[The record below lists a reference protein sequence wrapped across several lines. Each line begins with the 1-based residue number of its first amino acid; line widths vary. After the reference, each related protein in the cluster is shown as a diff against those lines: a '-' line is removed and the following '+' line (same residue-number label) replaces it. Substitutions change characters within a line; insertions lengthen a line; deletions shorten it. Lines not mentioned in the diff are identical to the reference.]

1 MSTCLI
7 IFAKSPIPGKVKT
20 RLIPYITPTEAA
32 ELYKAFVT
40 DIICD
45 THKLK
50 CEQVTI
56 AYTPSNAEATFHSIC
71 GRSVNYLPQKGN
83 NLGER
88 MKNAFKHS
96 FDKGFK
102 RTVIIGTDSP
112 TLPLSYIRDAFD
124 ALKEAP
130 VTIGPTFDG
139 GYYLIGLSEQ
149 NDAIFDGVDWS
160 TSRVFGQTMTRI
172 QAINKQLYVLPP
184 WYDVDTSDNLEFL
197 RSHILAM
204 KISGNEDI
212 PEKTLQFLK
221 I

>member
-20 RLIPYITPTEAA
+20 RLIPSITPIEAA

-40 DIICD
+40 DIIFN

-50 CEQVTI
+50 CERVTI
-56 AYTPSNAEATFHSIC
+56 AYTPSNAEATFHNIC
-71 GRSVNYLPQKGN
+71 DQSVNYLPQKGHT
-83 NLGER
+83 LGER
-88 MKNAFKHS
+88 MKNAFKYA
-96 FDKGFK
+96 FDKGSK
-102 RTVIIGTDSP
+102 RTIIIGTDSP
-112 TLPLSYIRDAFD
+112 TLPLSYIHKAFD
-124 ALKEAP
+124 ALKEVP
-130 VTIGPTFDG
+130 VTLGPTFDG

-160 TSRVFGQTMTRI
+160 TSMVFGQTLARI

-184 WYDVDTSDNLEFL
+184 WYDVDTPDNLEFL
-197 RSHILAM
+197 RSHIHAM
-204 KISGNEDI
+204 KMSGYEDI
-212 PEKTLQFLK
+212 PEKTLRFLK

>member
-20 RLIPYITPTEAA
+20 RLTPHITPTKAA
-32 ELYKAFVT
+32 ELYEAF
-40 DIICD
+40 IAD
-45 THKLK
+45 TISTALKLE
-50 CEQVTI
+50 CERITV
-56 AYTPSNAEATFHSIC
+56 AYSPIYAEMTFQRLC
-71 GRSVNYLPQKGN
+71 GLSVGYLPQKGH

-112 TLPLSYIRDAFD
+112 TIPLSYIRKAFD
-124 ALKEAP
+124 VLKEVS
-130 VTIGPTFDG
+130 VTIGPTLDG

-160 TSRVFGQTMTRI
+160 TSNVFSQTLARI
-172 QAINKQLYVLPP
+172 KTSNKKLCILPP
-184 WYDVDTSDNLEFL
+184 WYDVDTPDSLEFL
-197 RSHILAM
+197 RSHLLSM
-204 KISGNEDI
+204 KMSGNEDI
-212 PEKTLQFLK
+212 PEKTLRLLK